1 MENISLLFK
10 ILVEIWPF
18 EEHFLLGSPSES
30 VPRQELYPLE
40 DETGPEV
47 FGETAPK
54 GGYGFAF
61 GGAPR
66 HLAFYAGDQVW
77 AVCKEQNR
85 TKQKRNFSIKSCRDF
100 SQQYLTT
107 KDIKRVDLMWLKN

>member
-10 ILVEIWPF
+10 ILVEIWSF

-47 FGETAPK
+47 SGKTAPK
-54 GGYGFAF
+54 GGYAFGF
-61 GGAPR
+61 GGA
-66 HLAFYAGDQVW
+66 
-77 AVCKEQNR
+77 VCGTWHKTCR
-85 TKQKRNFSIKSCRDF
+85 GPGLSC
-100 SQQYLTT
+100 L
-107 KDIKRVDLMWLKN
+107 